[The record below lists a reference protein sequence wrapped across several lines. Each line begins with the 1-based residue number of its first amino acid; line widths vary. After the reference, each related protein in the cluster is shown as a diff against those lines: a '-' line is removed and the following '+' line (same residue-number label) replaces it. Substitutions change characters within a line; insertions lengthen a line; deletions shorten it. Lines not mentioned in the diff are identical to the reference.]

1 MVKVRKRDIQRARSI
16 PNRFVGEQLGIWGD
30 ARRRI
35 DEIVH
40 QFWVTYDS
48 AARKTLVDELLPI
61 LEELIDP
68 NRTPTD
74 KHRNACER
82 AVTGWL
88 ARQ

>member
-30 ARRRI
+30 TRRRI

-68 NRTPTD
+68 DRTPTD
-74 KHRNACER
+74 KHRNACET
-82 AVTGWL
+82 AVTEWL
-88 ARQ
+88 IRQ